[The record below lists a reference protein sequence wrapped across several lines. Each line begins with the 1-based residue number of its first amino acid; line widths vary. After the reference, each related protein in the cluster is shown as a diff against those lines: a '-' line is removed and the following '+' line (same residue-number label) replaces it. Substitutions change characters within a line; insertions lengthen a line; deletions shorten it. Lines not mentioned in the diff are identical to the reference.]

1 MRETKDQKIIRL
13 ERKIEKLENYIKE
26 QKAGNRQFKKE
37 LKQGLNIKEISHK
50 SDIENLNKEIH
61 RLITENRILQK
72 TITDLE
78 EEKKGLEILLRNSNK
93 TKEEI
98 RFEESFNAFKK
109 FTEEDNAQRL
119 EYWEMGLLKDK
130 YGLTFID
137 PTMLT
142 LNINPNT
149 GERLKPFSCV
159 HIAKSIENDPLYIKK
174 CDELYELKE
183 RVFRECEIE
192 EFINNVGRELYEKLY
207 KDFPFEDYEMS

>member
-1 MRETKDQKIIRL
+1 MRETKEQKIIRL
-13 ERKIEKLENYIKE
+13 ERKIKELENCVKE

-78 EEKKGLEILLRNSNK
+78 EEKKRLEILLRNSNK

-130 YGLTFID
+130 YGITFID
-137 PTMLT
+137 PTTLT
-142 LNINPNT
+142 LNINPKT
-149 GERLKPFSCV
+149 GEMLKPFSCV
-159 HIAKSIENDPLYIKK
+159 IIEETIKNDPLYIEK
-174 CDELYELKE
+174 CDELYKLKE
-183 RVFRECEIE
+183 SVFRECEIE
-192 EFINNVGRELYEKLY
+192 EFINSTGRKLYEKLY
-207 KDFPFEDYEMS
+207 KDFPFNDYVA

>member
-13 ERKIEKLENYIKE
+13 ERKIKELENCVKE

-130 YGLTFID
+130 YGITFID
-137 PTMLT
+137 PTTLT

-149 GERLKPFSCV
+149 GEMLKHFTCAL
-159 HIAKSIENDPLYIKK
+159 IAEAIKNDPLYIEK

-183 RVFRECEIE
+183 RVFRKSDIE
-192 EFINNVGRELYEKLY
+192 EFINNTGRELYEKLY
-207 KDFPFEDYEMS
+207 KDFPFNDYVA